1 MQNDKETIE
10 DLQLGGLRLIQSRDG
25 FRFGTDAVLLA
36 DFAKDILS
44 EKTLDLCCG
53 NGIIPILLSY
63 KTKTRKIC
71 GLELQHE
78 VAEMAKR
85 SVMLNGLENRVEICE
100 GDLRHAETFYPARS
114 FDLITCNPPYMRA
127 GAAIENPSDTKLLAR
142 HEIACSLED
151 VVRVS
156 ARLLKTGG
164 KLLMVHRPARLV
176 DVLSQM
182 RAYRIE
188 PKRLRMVYPAEN
200 RPPILFLVEGLL
212 FGGSELRMLPPLIL
226 RDASGMETE
235 ELKRIY
241 ERK

>member
-85 SVMLNGLENRVEICE
+85 SVILNGLENRVEICE
-100 GDLRHAETFYPARS
+100 GDLRQAETIYPVRS

-127 GAAIENPSDTKLLAR
+127 GTAIENPSDTKLLAR

-188 PKRLRMVYPAEN
+188 PKHLRMVYPAEN

-226 RDASGMETE
+226 RDVSGMETE